1 MAETQDARGA
11 RAEAYRDYVG
21 LQLRFAEVL
30 ADRGDLSLGE
40 ALRRYTSLHRRLG
53 LGNVTAGPPG
63 AEWARLARQLERAA
77 TTQARLDWIVAALA
91 AAPDEQPQ
99 PNQVRFGCFS
109 YEPPQYG
116 VLRIHFTNRD
126 SEGGTGPLAPSKA
139 ATRRAELARM
149 FDHVR
154 RLEPEAKTVAGA
166 SWLYHVQAYRR
177 LYPPDYIAATA
188 PAGEMNLT
196 GNSSWGQFLTHGG
209 AIRPELSAE
218 FLAALPGLD
227 PQAPWLAFPLRPLKV
242 SAPLAVFTE
251 HFRLG

>member
-1 MAETQDARGA
+1 MAEPLDSRRA

-53 LGNVTAGPPG
+53 LGNVTSGPPG
-63 AEWARLARQLERAA
+63 PEWADIARQLEEAPDA
-77 TTQARLDWIVAALA
+77 QARLEGIVTALA

-109 YEPPQYG
+109 YEPPQDG

-126 SEGGTGPLAPSKA
+126 SEGGAGPLAQSKA
-139 ATRRAELARM
+139 AIRRSELSRM

-166 SWLYHVQAYRR
+166 SWLYHVEAYRR
-177 LYPPDYIAATA
+177 LYPPAYTATA
-188 PAGEMNLT
+188 TPAGEMNLT

-209 AIRPELSAE
+209 AIRPALSAE
-218 FLAALPGLD
+218 FLAGLEALD
-227 PQAPWLAFPLRPLKV
+227 PQAPWLAFPLRPLRV
-242 SAPLAVFTE
+242 SAPLVVFTA
-251 HFRLG
+251 HFGLG

>member
-1 MAETQDARGA
+1 MAEPFDSRRV

-30 ADRGDLSLGE
+30 ADRGDLNLGE

-63 AEWARLARQLERAA
+63 PEWADFARQLEEAPDA
-77 TTQARLDWIVAALA
+77 QARLDGIVTTLA

-109 YEPPQYG
+109 YEPPQDG

-126 SEGGTGPLAPSKA
+126 SEGGAGPLAQSKA
-139 ATRRAELARM
+139 EIRQSELSRM

-177 LYPPDYIAATA
+177 LYPPAYTATA
-188 PAGEMNLT
+188 TPAGEMNLT

-209 AIRPELSAE
+209 AIRPALSAE
-218 FLAALPGLD
+218 FLAGLTKLD
-227 PQAPWLAFPLRPLKV
+227 PQAPWLAFPLRPLRV
-242 SAPLAVFTE
+242 SAPLAVFTG
-251 HFRLG
+251 HFGLG